1 MATRH
6 FFFQEQTYVRKQTVI
21 SGHVSLESYVT
32 VTGNNNAT
40 PEDGCALS
48 TLSDLLC
55 YVREL
60 HVQNCLYGNGWKQKE
75 NGVDTCILA
84 SNVIMNYL
92 RKTKRGLFIS
102 VGNKLTHERHESHAN
117 CRAVESHKYG
127 RNVFPP
133 HI

>member
-1 MATRH
+1 M
-6 FFFQEQTYVRKQTVI
+6 QTYVRKQTVI
-21 SGHVSLESYVT
+21 SGHISRESYVT
-32 VTGNNNAT
+32 VTGNTNAT

-75 NGVDTCILA
+75 NRVDTCILA
-84 SNVIMNYL
+84 SNVMNYL
-92 RKTKRGLFIS
+92 RKTIPTKRGLFIS
-102 VGNKLTHERHESHAN
+102 GGNKLTHERHESHAN

-127 RNVFPP
+127 
-133 HI
+133 

>member
-1 MATRH
+1 M
-6 FFFQEQTYVRKQTVI
+6 I
-21 SGHVSLESYVT
+21 SGHNSRESYVT
-32 VTGNNNAT
+32 VAGNTNAT

-75 NGVDTCILA
+75 NEVDTCILA
-84 SNVIMNYL
+84 SNVMNYL
-92 RKTKRGLFIS
+92 RKTIPTKRGLFIS
-102 VGNKLTHERHESHAN
+102 VGNKLTRERHESHAK

-127 RNVFPP
+127 
-133 HI
+133 

>member
-1 MATRH
+1 VQA
-6 FFFQEQTYVRKQTVI
+6 YVRKQTVI
-21 SGHVSLESYVT
+21 SGHISRESYVT
-32 VTGNNNAT
+32 VTGNTNAT

-84 SNVIMNYL
+84 SNVMNYL
-92 RKTKRGLFIS
+92 RKTIPTKRGLSIS
-102 VGNKLTHERHESHAN
+102 VGNKLTHERHGSHAN

-127 RNVFPP
+127 
-133 HI
+133 